1 MKTKINCTKLVFAI
15 LFSATYLFS
24 TSDVSLGQDM
34 MGPLYSS
41 PKTKEII
48 QKMIQAHGGMKVWQD
63 AKSVSFDNIFFNPS
77 AEQMEW
83 PSPWWV
89 SHEVIDPRTRQAYH
103 DWPLDGAQLSYD
115 GNQVW
120 TVDWAQANSPKM
132 QALFFYYFIGLPWLT
147 QDQNVKLSQTGKGML
162 PGFEKEF
169 ITVTMTF
176 KEKPAVGKTDKDSFK
191 FYIDPDTHLLQGY
204 EYVMGFGA
212 MLDAMGMPDGQLMGP
227 MLRIHDKFAKVDG
240 LTLPA
245 EMHTMAPDGSMTYGH
260 HVINNYSLNKPFDQK
275 RMKKPS
281 NAVVDNSSAMRKMS
295 KK

>member
-1 MKTKINCTKLVFAI
+1 MQVFTRLSSCFALLALTSALMAQDMMHPDYASMKTKEV
-15 LFSATYLFS
+15 
-24 TSDVSLGQDM
+24 V
-34 MGPLYSS
+34 
-41 PKTKEII
+41 E
-48 QKMIQAHGGMKVWQD
+48 KMIEAHGGMKMWQD

-89 SHEVIDPRTRQAYH
+89 SHEVIEPRTRQAYH
-103 DWPLDGAQLSYD
+103 DWPLDDAQLSYD
-115 GNQVW
+115 GKQVW

-147 QDQNVKLSQTGKGML
+147 QDPNVKLSQTGKGML

-227 MLRIHDKFAKVDG
+227 MLRIHDKFTKVNG

-260 HVINNYSLNKPFDQK
+260 HIINNYSLSKPFDQK
-275 RMKKPS
+275 RMKKPY

>member
-1 MKTKINCTKLVFAI
+1 MQILTRLSSCFALLALTSALMAQDMMHPDYASMKTKEVI
-15 LFSATYLFS
+15 
-24 TSDVSLGQDM
+24 
-34 MGPLYSS
+34 
-41 PKTKEII
+41 E
-48 QKMIQAHGGMKVWQD
+48 KMIEAHGGMKIWQG

-89 SHEVIDPRTRQAYH
+89 SHEVIDPRTRQVYH

-115 GNQVW
+115 GKQVW
-120 TVDWAQANSPKM
+120 TVNWAQTNPPKM

-147 QDQNVKLSQTGKGML
+147 QDPNVKLSKTGKGML

-191 FYIDPDTHLLQGY
+191 LYIDPDTHLLQGY

-245 EMHTMAPDGSMTYGH
+245 ALRTMAPDGSATYGH
-260 HVINNYSLNKPFDQK
+260 HVINNYSLSKPFDQK

>member
-1 MKTKINCTKLVFAI
+1 MQVFTRLSSCFALLALTSALMAQDMMHPDYASMKTKEV
-15 LFSATYLFS
+15 
-24 TSDVSLGQDM
+24 V
-34 MGPLYSS
+34 
-41 PKTKEII
+41 E
-48 QKMIQAHGGMKVWQD
+48 KMIEAHGGMKMWQD

-77 AEQMEW
+77 AKQMEW

-115 GNQVW
+115 GKQVW
-120 TVDWAQANSPKM
+120 TVNWAQANPPKM

-147 QDQNVKLSQTGKGML
+147 QDPNIKLSQTGKGML

-227 MLRIHDKFAKVDG
+227 MLRIHDKFTKVNG

-260 HVINNYSLNKPFDQK
+260 HVINNYSLSKPFDQK

-281 NAVVDNSSAMRKMS
+281 NAVVDNSSATRKMS

>member
-1 MKTKINCTKLVFAI
+1 MQVFTRLSSCFALLALTSALMAQDMMHPDYASMKTKEVI
-15 LFSATYLFS
+15 
-24 TSDVSLGQDM
+24 D
-34 MGPLYSS
+34 
-41 PKTKEII
+41 
-48 QKMIQAHGGMKVWQD
+48 KMIEAHGGMKIWQG

-115 GNQVW
+115 GKQVW
-120 TVDWAQANSPKM
+120 TVNWAQTNPPKM

-147 QDQNVKLSQTGKGML
+147 QDPNVKLSKTGKGML

-227 MLRIHDKFAKVDG
+227 MLRIHDKFTKVNG

-260 HVINNYSLNKPFDQK
+260 HIINNYSLSKPFDQK
-275 RMKKPS
+275 RMKKPY

-295 KK
+295 GK